1 MLTNER
7 NSKMTNQPDWK
18 CIAQIGDNNPLE
30 YGGHWI
36 LQDNTQVYDEESE
49 ILLVDDDGQ
58 KTTYT
63 VYRYSL
69 DKLKLVNGYIV
80 PAKYN
85 VSWPHSLASYQ
96 EWFVKDIQSIAEF
109 IGMTAYKL
117 KKLLIANDPVCRAIA
132 YEAIGQYLGYENL
145 DSYPLILTEN
155 EVKERYNKP
164 VYKIAK
170 G

>member
-1 MLTNER
+1 
-7 NSKMTNQPDWK
+7 MTNQPKWK
-18 CIAQIGDNNPLE
+18 CIAQIRDVNPID

-36 LQDNTQVYDEESE
+36 LQDSTQVYDEESE
-49 ILLVDDDGQ
+49 ILLVDDDNSQ
-58 KTTYT
+58 KTSYI

-69 DKLKLVNGYIV
+69 DKLKLVKGYLV
-80 PAKYN
+80 PAKYDA
-85 VSWPHSLASYQ
+85 SWPHPVASYNQ
-96 EWFVKDIQSIAEF
+96 WFAKDIQSIAEF
-109 IGMTAYKL
+109 IGMTTYKL
-117 KKLLIANDPVCRAIA
+117 EKLIIANDPVCRAIA
-132 YEAIGQYLGYENL
+132 YEAIGQYFGYENL